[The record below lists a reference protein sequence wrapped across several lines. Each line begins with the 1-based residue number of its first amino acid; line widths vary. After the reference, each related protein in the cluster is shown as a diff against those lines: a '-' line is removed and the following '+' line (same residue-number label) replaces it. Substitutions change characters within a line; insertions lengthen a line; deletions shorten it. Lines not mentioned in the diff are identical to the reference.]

1 MNFPRHDGNQIKKL
15 LYPNTKKPM
24 IKNIIT
30 KNMKQ
35 LKQIQEINRLRKLR
49 QDNNNTECNLII

>member
-1 MNFPRHDGNQIKKL
+1 MSSAKYNGCQIKKL
-15 LYPNTKKPM
+15 MYPNTKKPN

-49 QDNNNTECNLII
+49 QENYIERN